1 MDAINQFEIGILN
14 FIRETFSCKFLDYLF
29 VAITSLSD
37 KGIFWIILAIILLCF
52 KKTRK
57 TGIYLATVLIIG
69 EILGNQI
76 LKKIFERPRPYTV
89 NPTATIIID
98 KLSSFS
104 FPSGHSRCAVECA
117 VAIFV
122 NNKRWGIVAIVVAVL
137 TCLSR
142 IYLYVHYPTDV
153 LAGAILG
160 IIDGL
165 LAVFIIKKLEKYL
178 NHKKS
183 NSKISNKN

>member
-1 MDAINQFEIGILN
+1 MDALNQFEIGILD
-14 FIRETFSCKFLDYLF
+14 FIRDTFSCKFLDYFF
-29 VAITSLSD
+29 VGITRLSD
-37 KGIFWIILAIILLCF
+37 KGIFWIILAIVLLCF

-57 TGIYLATVLIIG
+57 TGICLGAVLLMG

-89 NPTATIIID
+89 NPSVELVIE

-117 VAIFV
+117 IAIYA
-122 NNKRWGIVAIVVAVL
+122 NNKKWGIAAIVLAVL

-153 LAGAILG
+153 LAGVALG

-165 LAVFIIKKLEKYL
+165 LAIFIIKKVGEYIAKR
-178 NHKKS
+178 KS
-183 NSKISNKN
+183 V